1 MEKQKEEL
9 FEVQATINVDEIK
22 TEKNEKVKIEKL

>member
-9 FEVQATINVDEIK
+9 FEVQTTINVDEIK